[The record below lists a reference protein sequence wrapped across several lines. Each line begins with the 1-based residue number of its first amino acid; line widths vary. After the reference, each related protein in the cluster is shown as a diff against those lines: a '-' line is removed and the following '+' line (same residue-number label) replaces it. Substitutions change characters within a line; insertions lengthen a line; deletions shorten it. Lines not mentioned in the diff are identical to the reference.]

1 MIWDWGFAAEILPHL
16 LRATVIT
23 LQATLFASITAVLF
37 GFVLAILRR
46 SRFRLLRWPTA
57 SFIEVVRSTPL
68 LLQLYFIFFVL
79 PEYGLKLSPMVA
91 GVLGLGIHYAT
102 YISEV
107 YRAGIEDVPRGQWEA
122 SIILNLSR
130 PRTWISVIVP
140 QVITRVVPALG
151 NYIVQ
156 MFKATAIL
164 EAITLVE
171 LLGEANVIGAQ
182 SFRYLEPFTL
192 VGVIFLA
199 LSYPS
204 ALALRYLER
213 KLHVRH

>member
-1 MIWDWGFAAEILPHL
+1 MIWDWSFAAAILPEL
-16 LRATVIT
+16 LRATLVT
-23 LQATLFASITAVLF
+23 LQATLYASLTALIF
-37 GFVLAILRR
+37 GFVLALLRR
-46 SRFRLLRWPTA
+46 SGIRLIRWPTA
-57 SFIEVVRSTPL
+57 AFIEVVRSTPL

-79 PEYGLKLSPMVA
+79 PQYGLSLSPILA
-91 GVLGLGIHYAT
+91 GTLGLGIHYAT

-107 YRAGIEDVPRGQWEA
+107 YRAGIEDVPTGQWEA
-122 SIILNLSR
+122 AKVLNLTM
-130 PRTWISVIVP
+130 PRTWSSIIVP
-140 QVITRVVPALG
+140 QVITRIVPSLG
-151 NYIVQ
+151 NYVVQ

-192 VGVIFLA
+192 VGLIFLA
-199 LSYPS
+199 LSYPA
-204 ALALRYLER
+204 ALGLRYLER